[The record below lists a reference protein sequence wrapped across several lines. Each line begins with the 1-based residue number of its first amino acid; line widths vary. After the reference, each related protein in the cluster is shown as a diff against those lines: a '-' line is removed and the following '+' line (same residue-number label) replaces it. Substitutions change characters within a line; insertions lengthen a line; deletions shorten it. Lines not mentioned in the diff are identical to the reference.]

1 MVSRVNISNGE
12 PKPHA
17 AFFRQSGWLMIA
29 NLGGGALMWAVHFL
43 AKKTTAAEYGAF
55 GVMLAVA
62 MCVPNL
68 PLQMVFAQQTATA
81 LATNRERQL
90 AGMIRLAWLG
100 TLGLTLLFAAA
111 VFFWQ
116 ANILTAWKLP
126 DATALWITVLVVLFS
141 FWLPMFLGVMQGQQ
155 NFFGMGWLNILNS
168 AGRFLVAAILVLLVG
183 WGAVGMVTGVALGLV
198 VAVSIGIW
206 QTGGLWALRA
216 EPFAWRE
223 WLAQVVPLLLGFGAL
238 QFLFTADTMF
248 VKAIFSEDESGFYTG
263 AGTLARAL
271 LWLVLPLATVMFPKI
286 VHSAAKAE
294 KSNLLGLVLVGTG
307 VLTACGAVGLTVFGP
322 WIIKFVFTASFVQV
336 AAAVLPW
343 YAWAMVPLALA
354 NALVNNLLARAD
366 FRIVPVLVILAVGYA
381 FALAQF
387 HHSLIQVLQTL
398 GIFNLLLFTAC
409 GWFTWRTKLARG
421 N

>member
-1 MVSRVNISNGE
+1 MATTANLSTGKS
-12 PKPHA
+12 KPHA

-116 ANILTAWKLP
+116 GNILTAWKLP

-183 WGAVGMVTGVALGLV
+183 WGAVGMVTGVALEV
-198 VAVSIGIW
+198 D
-206 QTGGLWALRA
+206 GGR
-216 EPFAWRE
+216 
-223 WLAQVVPLLLGFGAL
+223 
-238 QFLFTADTMF
+238 
-248 VKAIFSEDESGFYTG
+248 
-263 AGTLARAL
+263 
-271 LWLVLPLATVMFPKI
+271 
-286 VHSAAKAE
+286 
-294 KSNLLGLVLVGTG
+294 
-307 VLTACGAVGLTVFGP
+307 
-322 WIIKFVFTASFVQV
+322 
-336 AAAVLPW
+336 
-343 YAWAMVPLALA
+343 
-354 NALVNNLLARAD
+354 
-366 FRIVPVLVILAVGYA
+366 VI
-381 FALAQF
+381 
-387 HHSLIQVLQTL
+387 
-398 GIFNLLLFTAC
+398 
-409 GWFTWRTKLARG
+409 
-421 N
+421 